1 MNSRFDPDGA
11 KALLDEAGY
20 GPFSIDFFVT
30 PDLPTIVNPQ
40 TGEAIAQMWQDNLG
54 ITVNIDSTAYSAKRP
69 SLVDRS
75 FIGAY
80 IWTYGSPSPGHAA
93 ALCSTAFGGRMEPR
107 R

>member
-1 MNSRFDPDGA
+1 MA
-11 KALLDEAGY
+11 EAGF
-20 GPFSIDFFVT
+20 GDFSIDFFVT

-40 TGEAIAQMWQDNLG
+40 TGEAIAQMWSDNLG

-80 IWTYGSPSPGHAA
+80 IWRYGSPSPDTP
-93 ALCSTAFGGRMEPR
+93 STTANGPWWWVEPR
-107 R
+107 S